1 MIPGIRYLKCRTD
14 PAMALYTARNPETVD
29 AYQLPDTS
37 FVIIKDGK
45 ASTPIPQAEFEGKY
59 IPFVKG

>member
-1 MIPGIRYLKCRTD
+1 
-14 PAMALYTARNPETVD
+14 MALYTARNPETVD